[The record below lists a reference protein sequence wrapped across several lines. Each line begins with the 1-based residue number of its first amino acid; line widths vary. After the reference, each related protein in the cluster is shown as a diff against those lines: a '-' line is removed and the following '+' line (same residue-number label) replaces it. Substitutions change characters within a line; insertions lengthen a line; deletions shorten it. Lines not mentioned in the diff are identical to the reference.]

1 MNNTQ
6 VTLLNYEESTGSDYN
21 KPSDGKVFVLAEFEI
36 ANNSDEELAI
46 SSVMSF
52 EAYADS
58 F

>member
-1 MNNTQ
+1 MS
-6 VTLLNYEESTGSDYN
+6 LLNYEESTGSDYN